1 MKQEEHISNEQPIKD
16 SPPFGGG
23 GGGFT
28 FLGTGTSNGVPVLGC
43 NCEVCKSKDP
53 RDNRLRTAALLETDN
68 TRIVIDCGPDFR
80 QQMLP
85 QPFRK
90 IDGLLITHIHYDH
103 VGGIDDVRPFC
114 MLGDIDVYANAS
126 TCEGLRHNFPYCFTE
141 NLYPGVPKLN
151 LHSILPHSRFH
162 IGDIEVMPIS
172 VMHGKLSILG
182 YRFGKLAYITDM
194 KTIDDEELPYLEGV
208 ETLVVNALRW
218 ERPHHSHQL
227 ISEAI
232 AFSRKIGAKR
242 TYLTHLTHKIGLHE
256 EAQRQLPEGVFF
268 AYDGLKI
275 EI

>member
-1 MKQEEHISNEQPIKD
+1 MKQEEHISNERPIKD
-16 SPPFGGG
+16 SPPSEGLGEV
-23 GGGFT
+23 FT

-43 NCEVCKSKDP
+43 SCDGGTSKDP
-53 RDNRLRTAALLETDN
+53 RDNRLRTSALLETEK
-68 TRIVIDCGPDFR
+68 TRIVIDSGPDFR

-103 VGGIDDVRPFC
+103 VGGIDDVRPYC
-114 MLGDIDVYANAS
+114 ALGDIEVYANEN
-126 TCEGLRHNFPYCFTE
+126 TCNGLRHNFPYCFTD
-141 NLYPGVPKLN
+141 NPYPGVPKLN
-151 LHSILPHSRFH
+151 PHSIQPHVRFM

-172 VMHGKLSILG
+172 VMHGELPILG

-194 KTIDDEELPYLEGV
+194 KTIKDEELPYLEGI

-218 ERPHHSHQL
+218 EREHHSHQL

-232 AFSRKIGAKR
+232 DFSRKIGAKR

-256 EAQRQLPEGVFF
+256 EAQKLLPNDVFF

-275 EI
+275 HV

>member
-1 MKQEEHISNEQPIKD
+1 MTALCINNLNKNIYPSYESAFKNIPFEARRTHKQRA
-16 SPPFGGG
+16 F
-23 GGGFT
+23 
-28 FLGTGTSNGVPVLGC
+28 
-43 NCEVCKSKDP
+43 
-53 RDNRLRTAALLETDN
+53 LRTAALLETAK

-103 VGGIDDVRPFC
+103 VGGIDDVRPYC
-114 MLGDIDVYANAS
+114 ALGDIDVYANAN
-126 TCEGLRHNFPYCFTE
+126 TCNGLRHNFPYCFTE
-141 NLYPGVPKLN
+141 NPYPGVPKLN
-151 LHSILPHSRFH
+151 LHSIQPHARIC

-172 VMHGKLSILG
+172 VIHGKLPILG

-194 KTIDDEELPYLEGV
+194 KTIEDEELPYLEGV

-232 AFSRKIGAKR
+232 TFSQKIGAKR

-256 EAQRQLPEGVFF
+256 AAQRQLPEGVFF

-275 EI
+275 NI

>member
-1 MKQEEHISNEQPIKD
+1 
-16 SPPFGGG
+16 
-23 GGGFT
+23 
-28 FLGTGTSNGVPVLGC
+28 
-43 NCEVCKSKDP
+43 
-53 RDNRLRTAALLETDN
+53 
-68 TRIVIDCGPDFR
+68 
-80 QQMLP
+80 MLP

-103 VGGIDDVRPFC
+103 VGGIDDVRPYC
-114 MLGDIDVYANAS
+114 ALGDIDVYANAN
-126 TCEGLRHNFPYCFTE
+126 TCNGLRHNFPYCFTE
-141 NLYPGVPKLN
+141 NPYPGVPKLN
-151 LHSILPHSRFH
+151 LHSIQSHARIC

-172 VMHGKLSILG
+172 VMHGKLPILG

-194 KTIDDEELPYLEGV
+194 KTIEDEELPYLEGV

-256 EAQRQLPEGVFF
+256 AAQRQLPEGVFF

-275 EI
+275 NI